1 MAQQHMDFEQNVN
14 PNTKTYST
22 GYEESP
28 SDNEYSYRAA
38 GQKIPQQESLNF
50 TAFQRFALA
59 VLSLCLFAGLCVV
72 FVILALVMP
81 AASAETFAPVFA
93 SMGFF
98 FVILLI
104 FINVI
109 VNRKR

>member
-1 MAQQHMDFEQNVN
+1 MDFEQTANDN
-14 PNTKTYST
+14 NAKSYST

-28 SDNEYSYRAA
+28 YHNEYSYRNG
-38 GQKIPQQESLNF
+38 GQKISQQESLNF
-50 TAFQRFALA
+50 TPFQRFALA
-59 VLSLCLFAGLCVV
+59 VLSLSLFAGLCVI

-81 AASAETFAPVFA
+81 AEAAQNFAPVFG

-98 FVILLI
+98 FMILLI